1 MCTFLLV
8 TQELREF
15 VYVLTSKKQELRQ
28 FVYLSTG
35 NAGVA

>member
-15 VYVLTSKKQELRQ
+15 VYFLTSKKQELRQ
-28 FVYLSTG
+28 FVYVSTG